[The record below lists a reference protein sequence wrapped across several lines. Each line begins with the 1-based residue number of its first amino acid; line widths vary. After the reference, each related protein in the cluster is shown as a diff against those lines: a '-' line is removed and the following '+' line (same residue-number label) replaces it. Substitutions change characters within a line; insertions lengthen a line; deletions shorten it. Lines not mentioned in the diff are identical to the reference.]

1 MELFTWEQLTTMTA
15 VSTLTYL
22 IVANTKELP
31 GIKKIKTFLWSV
43 FVSAITLCVSNL
55 AVGASYLDWKLYAL
69 CFFNG
74 WLVAAVAG
82 KMNDSAIVS
91 QKEKV
96 NMHENMS

>member
-15 VSTLTYL
+15 VSTLTFL
-22 IVANTKELP
+22 IVANTKDLP
-31 GIKKIKTFLWSV
+31 GIKRIKTFLWSV
-43 FVSAITLCVSNL
+43 FVSMVILCIANL

-82 KMNDSAIVS
+82 KMNDSAITG
-91 QKEKV
+91 QKKV
-96 NMHENMS
+96 E

>member
-43 FVSAITLCVSNL
+43 FVSAIILCVANL

-82 KMNDSAIVS
+82 KMNDSAVINVI
-91 QKEKV
+91 KKV
-96 NMHENMS
+96 E

>member
-1 MELFTWEQLTTMTA
+1 MELFAWEQLTTMTA

-31 GIKKIKTFLWSV
+31 GIKRIKTFLWSV
-43 FVSAITLCVSNL
+43 FVSAIILCVANL

>member
-31 GIKKIKTFLWSV
+31 GIKRIKTFLWSV
-43 FVSAITLCVSNL
+43 FVSAVILCVANL

-82 KMNDSAIVS
+82 KMNDSAVINVI
-91 QKEKV
+91 KKV
-96 NMHENMS
+96 E

>member
-43 FVSAITLCVSNL
+43 FVSAIILCVANL
-55 AVGASYLDWKLYAL
+55 AIGASWLDWKLYAL
-69 CFFNG
+69 CFFNA
-74 WLVAAVAG
+74 WIVAAVAG
-82 KMNDSAIVS
+82 KMNDSAVINVI
-91 QKEKV
+91 KKV
-96 NMHENMS
+96 E